1 MNDGAWSCDE
11 GWLTS
16 VSKASCGHA
25 GFAAVTPRPSTAL
38 THAIAALQR

>member
-11 GWLTS
+11 VWLTS
-16 VSKASCGHA
+16 VSKAGCGKSRSYA
-25 GFAAVTPRPSTAL
+25 AAVDRAA